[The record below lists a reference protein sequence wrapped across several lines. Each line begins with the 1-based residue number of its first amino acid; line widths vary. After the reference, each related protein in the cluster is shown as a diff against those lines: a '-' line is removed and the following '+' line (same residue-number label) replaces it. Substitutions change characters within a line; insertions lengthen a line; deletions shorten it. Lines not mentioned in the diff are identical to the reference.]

1 MFDPNQVVQRER
13 KKEGERRREK
23 GRGGE
28 RKRSSREKLNI
39 RCFVVAELP
48 RLGERGEG
56 AQVEGLVLVHQLT
69 LHLLR
74 WAHSHGFPLEG
85 GSAAPCLT
93 QQLWGAMAG

>member
-1 MFDPNQVVQRER
+1 MVQRER

-69 LHLLR
+69 LHLLG
-74 WAHSHGFPLEG
+74 WAYSRGSPLEG
-85 GSAAPCLT
+85 GSAASCLT
-93 QQLWGAMAG
+93 EKRWGAVAG